1 MIRKLAAAGVLLA
14 LQSPA
19 LAEGHAVGLKA
30 GALGLG
36 VEYTYNLN
44 DRVAFRAG
52 LNGSE
57 LGFDDEESGID
68 YEFDF
73 VWDSL
78 SVGVDFHPFASAF
91 AMTHGGSGVFGNF
104 CLDEKGGPRVTH
116 SNGHVQP
123 FEDPLAL
130 YRLTG
135 EKSWL
140 EQAMAGADKY
150 IAANITTLPT
160 RDLGVMPFVNTSFV
174 PDWEG
179 LLHLYQASNE
189 PRYLQAATEGA
200 RWLPAEPSEAAQP
213 HPSGCD
219 TTCACRDR
227 HGQSSVPW

>member
-19 LAEGHAVGLKA
+19 FAEGHAVGLKA

-68 YEFDF
+68 YDFDF

-91 AMTHGGSGVFGNF
+91 RLSAGYLKNDNRLEAESR
-104 CLDEKGGPRVTH
+104 PSAPVTV
-116 SNGHVQP
+116 G
-123 FEDPLAL
+123 D
-130 YRLTG
+130 
-135 EKSWL
+135 
-140 EQAMAGADKY
+140 
-150 IAANITTLPT
+150 TTYTPQQVGTLIG
-160 RDLGVMPFVNTSFV
+160 RASFDDGLMLGVGWDWSHDKRFGISLDMGLVDQGDPAVTLRGTGTLLANPAFQDDIRAETAELDDSLSDLDTVPFLSLGFV
-174 PDWEG
+174 F
-179 LLHLYQASNE
+179 
-189 PRYLQAATEGA
+189 RF
-200 RWLPAEPSEAAQP
+200 
-213 HPSGCD
+213 
-219 TTCACRDR
+219 
-227 HGQSSVPW
+227 